1 MKNKNIIFPLVILM
15 LTVFGCSDDLLDKK
29 PLDKFSEAA
38 VWEDLN
44 LAEAYVNS
52 LYKVLPKL
60 GWYEWIRGYQLS
72 CFSDEAVHKYGYHN
86 TNDYWRGMMG
96 PSLPTGIDVWRH
108 HYRFIKGCNDFLAN
122 IENVPV
128 VTETEQEMKNRMI
141 GEVYTLRAWSYMDL
155 AARFSGVVL
164 VTDPFSLDDDFSRE
178 RSSFDET
185 VDQVVSDIEKA
196 VPLLSLSYTS
206 DNDWGRITKG
216 AALAIKSRMLLYAA
230 SPLFNP
236 SGDKTKWQAAATAAK
251 AVIDLNKYELEQD
264 YKQMF
269 LTNKNSEIILH
280 RMNDNINDDGYF
292 GYFQTVEGLG
302 AGIDGNG
309 YAGGW
314 SSTMVTQNL
323 VDAFEWTDGTSFDW
337 NNPVDA
343 ADPYGIGENGQVD
356 ANGDPLK
363 KRDPRFYASVTFDGT
378 TWIADS
384 TVQFWISEQSN
395 NYTKSPFD
403 ADFQVDNSVYGRNSI
418 GNPGFRQDCP
428 DMSYIYRKAMDPT
441 YDKAAEQYPFS
452 VPWIIIRYAEIL
464 LNYAEAS
471 FEAGEESIAQT
482 YLNMVRERVSM
493 PPVEASGDE
502 LREKIRH
509 ERRIELCLEAHRYF
523 DVRRWKIADEV
534 YNTPAKG
541 IRIVKDKNSDTKV
554 YNVFNY
560 QERTFPEKYYL
571 QPIPQYE
578 LDKVRLGQNPG
589 YN

>member
-1 MKNKNIIFPLVILM
+1 
-15 LTVFGCSDDLLDKK
+15 LDKQ
-29 PLDKFSEAA
+29 PLDKFSEAS

-44 LAEAYVNS
+44 LTEAYVNS

-60 GWYEWIRGYQLS
+60 GWYEWVRAYQLS
-72 CFSDEAVHKYGYHN
+72 CFTDEAVHKYGYHN

-96 PSLPTGIDVWRH
+96 PSIPTGIDVWRF
-108 HYRFIKGCNDFLAN
+108 HYSFIKGCNDFLAN
-122 IENVPV
+122 IENVPAA
-128 VTETEQEMKNRMI
+128 TESEQTLKNRMT

-155 AARFSGVVL
+155 AARYGGVVL
-164 VTDPFSLDDDFSRE
+164 VTEPFSLDDDFIKE
-178 RSSFDET
+178 RSSFEET
-185 VDQVVSDIEKA
+185 VAQVVSDIDEA
-196 VPLLSLSYTS
+196 VPLLPLSYS
-206 DNDWGRITKG
+206 ADDDWGRITKG
-216 AALAIKSRMLLYAA
+216 AALAVKSRMLLYAA

-236 SGDKTKWQAAATAAK
+236 SGDKTKWQAAANAAK
-251 AVIDLNKYELEQD
+251 AVIDLNQYELEQD

-269 LTNKNSEIILH
+269 LSNKNNEIILH

-292 GYFQTVEGLG
+292 GYFQIAEGLG
-302 AGIDGNG
+302 GGIDGNG

-343 ADPYGIGENGQVD
+343 ADPYGMGENGQVD
-356 ANGDPLK
+356 ADGNPLK
-363 KRDPRFYASVTFDGT
+363 KRDPRFYASITFDGS

-384 TVQFWISEQSN
+384 TVQFWICEQSN
-395 NYTKSPFD
+395 NYSLNPFD
-403 ADFQVDNSVYGRNSI
+403 DNFKVDYSIYGRNSI
-418 GNPGFRQDCP
+418 GNPSFRQDCP
-428 DMSYIYRKAMDPT
+428 DMSYIYRKSMDPT
-441 YDKAAEQYPFS
+441 YNSAAEQYPFS

-471 FEAGEESIAQT
+471 FEAGDETTAQT

-493 PPVEASGDE
+493 PQVNASGNE

-509 ERRIELCLEAHRYF
+509 ERRIELCLEAHRYY
-523 DVRRWKIADEV
+523 DVRRWKIADDV

-541 IRIVKDKNSDTKV
+541 IRIVKDKNSNKKV
-554 YNVFNY
+554 YNVFDY
-560 QERTFPEKYYL
+560 QERSFPDKYYL

-578 LDKVRLGQNPG
+578 LDKVDLEQNPG

>member
-1 MKNKNIIFPLVILM
+1 MKNNNRIFPLVLS
-15 LTVFGCSDDLLDKK
+15 LLFVFGCSDDLLDKQ
-29 PLDKFSEAA
+29 PLDKFSEAS

-44 LAEAYVNS
+44 LTEAYVNS

-60 GWYEWIRGYQLS
+60 GWYEWVRAYQLS
-72 CFSDEAVHKYGYHN
+72 CFTDEAVHKYGYHN

-96 PSLPTGIDVWRH
+96 PSIPTGIDVWRF
-108 HYRFIKGCNDFLAN
+108 HYSFIKGCNDFLAN
-122 IENVPV
+122 IENVPAA
-128 VTETEQEMKNRMI
+128 TESEQTLKNRMT

-155 AARFSGVVL
+155 AARYGGVVL
-164 VTDPFSLDDDFSRE
+164 VTEPFSLGDDFIKE
-178 RSSFDET
+178 RSSFEET
-185 VDQVVSDIEKA
+185 VAQVVSDIDEA
-196 VPLLSLSYTS
+196 VPLLPLSYS
-206 DNDWGRITKG
+206 ADDDWGRITKG
-216 AALAIKSRMLLYAA
+216 AALAVKSRMLLYAA

-236 SGDKTKWQAAATAAK
+236 SGDKTKWQAAANAAK
-251 AVIDLNKYELEQD
+251 AVIDLNQYELEQD

-269 LTNKNSEIILH
+269 LSNKNNEIILH

-292 GYFQTVEGLG
+292 GYFQIAEGLG
-302 AGIDGNG
+302 GGIDGNG

-343 ADPYGIGENGQVD
+343 ADPYGMGENGQVD
-356 ANGDPLK
+356 ADGNPLK
-363 KRDPRFYASVTFDGT
+363 KRDPRFYASITFDGS

-384 TVQFWISEQSN
+384 TVQFWICEQSN
-395 NYTKSPFD
+395 NYSLNPFD
-403 ADFQVDNSVYGRNSI
+403 DNFKVDYSIYGRNSI
-418 GNPGFRQDCP
+418 GNPSFRQDCP
-428 DMSYIYRKAMDPT
+428 DMSYIYRKSMDPT
-441 YDKAAEQYPFS
+441 YNSAAEQYPFS

-471 FEAGEESIAQT
+471 FEAGDETTART

-493 PPVEASGDE
+493 PPVTATGNE

-509 ERRIELCLEAHRYF
+509 ERRIELCLEAHRYH
-523 DVRRWKIADEV
+523 DVRRWKIANQV

-554 YNVFNY
+554 YNIFDY
-560 QERTFPEKYYL
+560 QARNFPEKYYL

-578 LDKVRLGQNPG
+578 LDKVDLEQNPG
-589 YN
+589 Y